1 MGVLDPIAPGSE
13 RLWLLDVDLGGRVER
28 FATRAVEVPRA
39 DGSVLSY
46 RAGLGELRMTL
57 TDSSSATLSKA
68 IEIDA
73 EPEGAS
79 WAQLS
84 AEGLEADRRPGVL
97 YRWTPGDELERARV
111 VLRGFFFAVKF
122 DREGEGL
129 EATLARVP
137 FDSTRTIPEGEAVV
151 TDQTWPVRL
160 TPQPF
165 ETDDRIL
172 GAHYPRVY
180 GYPGTPRDGAS
191 PALLVEFRLGNP
203 NRQESFCVIAGGRV
217 DAETVRLFDY
227 DEPDSRPMFYD
238 RPVLE
243 KVDKLGRLVSGVD
256 ALGLSFATF
265 HFRPGRSYYV
275 TWRNLAGFG
284 GGIQRTDRSGPI
296 RGWAEIVLDLL
307 SFTDLTIDRA
317 NFASEAATLNRWKLD
332 GVINSPAG
340 AWDVIERELLPLVP
354 ARLVE
359 GPAGIYFRVMRWEAG
374 PELATHRLDARA
386 AGVERLSLGAR
397 PIESVRNRFVLDYR
411 PDRLTGKHKRRLT
424 LDAAPIPGDEQS
436 RASYRCLRSQQRFE
450 LVGRPGSGVFTE
462 HLATDWIEQDA
473 TARRALETLASRFAL
488 PPRPATYQLPPQ
500 WEDEIEI
507 GDVVTVTDPEVFLAD
522 RVALVDNVEIGGGE
536 LVVDLLLLEDPARL
550 DRLVP

>member
-1 MGVLDPIAPGSE
+1 MGALDPIAPGEE
-13 RLWLLDVDLGGRVER
+13 RIWLLDLDLGGRVER

-39 DGSVLSY
+39 DGSILTY

-57 TDSSSATLSKA
+57 TDASSATLSKA
-68 IEIDA
+68 VEIDA
-73 EPEGAS
+73 EPEGTS

-111 VLRGFFFAVKF
+111 VLRGFFFGVQF

-137 FDSTRTIPEGEAVV
+137 FDSTRTVPDGEAQVS
-151 TDQTWPVRL
+151 TLTWPVTL

-172 GAHYPRVY
+172 GSHYPRVY
-180 GYPGTPRDGAS
+180 GYPGTPRAGAS
-191 PALLVEFRLGNP
+191 PALLVEFRLTNP
-203 NRQESFCVIAGGRV
+203 NRQESFCVIADGAV
-217 DAETVRLFDY
+217 DADTVRLFDY
-227 DEPDSRPMFYD
+227 DEPDSRPTFQD

-243 KVDKLGRLVSGVD
+243 RVDLLGRVVSGVD
-256 ALGLSFATF
+256 ALGLPFGTF

-275 TWRNLAGFG
+275 SWRNVAGFG
-284 GGIQRTDRSGPI
+284 GGIQRADRSGPL

-307 SFTDLTIDRA
+307 SFTDLTVDEA
-317 NFASEAATLNRWKLD
+317 NFASEAAALNRWQLD
-332 GVINSPAG
+332 GVINSPTD
-340 AWDVIERELLPLVP
+340 AWSVIERDLLPLVP

-359 GPAGIYFRVMRWEAG
+359 GPNGIYFRVMRWEAG
-374 PELATHRLDARA
+374 PELATHRLDARK

-397 PIESVRNRFVLDYR
+397 PSESVRNRFVLDYR
-411 PDRLTGKHKRRLT
+411 PDRLTGKHKRRLI
-424 LDAAPIPGDEQS
+424 LDAAPVVGDAHS

-462 HLATDWIEQDA
+462 HLSSDWIEQDA
-473 TARRALETLASRFAL
+473 TARRALETLAAQLAL
-488 PPRPATYQLPPQ
+488 PPRPASYQLPPQ
-500 WEDEIEI
+500 WEDEIDV
-507 GDVVTVTDPEVFLAD
+507 GDVVTVTDPEVFLVD
-522 RVALVDNVEIGGGE
+522 RVALVDNVEIGGGD
-536 LVVDLLLLEDPARL
+536 LIADLLLLDDPARL
-550 DRLVP
+550 SRLVP